1 MTRDDE
7 HGAGLGSQPEVASQ
21 ISPGL
26 AIIQR
31 IEHFLYDGSGRLQI
45 QGVGVGQLDHV
56 GNDLLHLSRHLGP
69 PGGKLFIEFLGELS
83 HKRTVACFS
92 SPRKVWLSEIG
103 HALEGFFFAHQVR

>member
-1 MTRDDE
+1 MSTGRVL
-7 HGAGLGSQPEVASQ
+7 AANPRSASQ

-26 AIIQR
+26 AFIQR
-31 IEHFLYDGSGRLQI
+31 IEHFLYDGSKRLQV

-69 PGGKLFIEFLGELS
+69 PGGKLFIEFLGELY

-103 HALEGFFFAHQVR
+103 DAPEGFSPRASSSIRR